1 MSDVFISHSS
11 KDEEIADKV
20 VKYLEGRGLSC
31 WTAPRDIV
39 PGTDWAAAIN
49 TAITASKVFLI
60 IYTANSAESGQVARE
75 VSLAEN
81 RPGVFVVP
89 YKTDDTPLKGSF
101 EYYLTGS
108 HFIAANYAKK
118 DYKFE
123 ELYNIIAEKV
133 NKNINNITN
142 NTHIDCINIEITPD
156 KDEASGKNRKPLI
169 IGLSV
174 AAVGIIAAVLIVVLN
189 SGKNIN
195 NTESPS
201 KTAETTAEIPT
212 ENPTSTDSPLITE
225 DPIATS
231 TEASTEAPT
240 STEDS
245 TGTSSPTEAPTD
257 TPTTTEVPT
266 EAPTATEPPVTTE
279 EPTSTVA
286 PTEDPTTTEAP
297 TSVENP
303 TEAPTDTPEP
313 TETIPETVY
322 DENDAKT
329 QLMMYISK
337 YGNHFENENGEY
349 YSMKHSFGPFTID
362 DGSDTQRTIEN
373 SMIYLNSR
381 YNTSENS
388 DRPLELG
395 IYNKDLHLHVWLKY
409 NIKTDSY
416 ELNAYED
423 KNTGKNIGTIN
434 MNFKNGFTTKIS
446 EKDFKD
452 YSESVWFSK
461 DEFIRNVEDLLT
473 LLCTGLESDLADMD
487 EPVTTDALGLN

>member
-11 KDEEIADKV
+11 KDKETADKV

-39 PGTDWAAAIN
+39 PGTEWAAAIN

-174 AAVGIIAAVLIVVLN
+174 AAVGIIAAVLIVVLS
-189 SGKNIN
+189 SGKNAN
-195 NTESPS
+195 NTDSKSNNSVTTYDKIPSSTETIAESPIS
-201 KTAETTAEIPT
+201 DEDFSETPDSTDTPTSGEAPAETSNTD
-212 ENPTSTDSPLITE
+212 PTSTDAPVVTE
-225 DPIATS
+225 DPTASSTDGS
-231 TEASTEAPT
+231 TETPT

-245 TGTSSPTEAPTD
+245 TGTSSPTEAPTN
-257 TPTTTEVPT
+257 
-266 EAPTATEPPVTTE
+266 
-279 EPTSTVA
+279 
-286 PTEDPTTTEAP
+286 TEAP
-297 TSVENP
+297 TSVKNL

-349 YSMKHSFGPFTID
+349 YSMKHSFGAFTID

-416 ELNAYED
+416 
-423 KNTGKNIGTIN
+423 
-434 MNFKNGFTTKIS
+434 
-446 EKDFKD
+446 
-452 YSESVWFSK
+452 
-461 DEFIRNVEDLLT
+461 
-473 LLCTGLESDLADMD
+473 
-487 EPVTTDALGLN
+487 

>member
-174 AAVGIIAAVLIVVLN
+174 AAVGIIAAVLIVILN

-201 KTAETTAEIPT
+201 KTAETTAEI
-212 ENPTSTDSPLITE
+212 
-225 DPIATS
+225 
-231 TEASTEAPT
+231 
-240 STEDS
+240 
-245 TGTSSPTEAPTD
+245 
-257 TPTTTEVPT
+257 
-266 EAPTATEPPVTTE
+266 
-279 EPTSTVA
+279 

-322 DENDAKT
+322 DENDVKT

-388 DRPLELG
+388 DCPLELG

-434 MNFKNGFTTKIS
+434 MYFKNGFTTKIS

-473 LLCTGLESDLADMD
+473 VLCTGLESDLADMD